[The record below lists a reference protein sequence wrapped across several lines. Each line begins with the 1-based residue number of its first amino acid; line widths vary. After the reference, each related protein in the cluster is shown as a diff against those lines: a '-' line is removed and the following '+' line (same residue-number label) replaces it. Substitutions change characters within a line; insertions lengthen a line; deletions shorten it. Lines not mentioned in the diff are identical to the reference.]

1 VGFHLKEFLKSDR
14 MGEVG
19 NLLTDI
25 AGVSSGRGAVMGLIG
40 SAAMASSEMR
50 DGDVFAGSSNIGQ
63 MALNAMQVVNPK
75 VAESSKFGMTQGLLQ
90 AGGYGAEAVH
100 HRDQINGDYRNNE
113 FWGNAGWST
122 LGALNAAG
130 VKGVPKATLGIDAA
144 GMAAGLMNKNWKF
157 DAGEV
162 LGAGEHAMFD
172 GTRAL
177 GGGIGGLIGGI
188 GGHLGGHHG
197 GQGHGGHGPSG
208 HGPSGHGPSGHGHG
222 ESGHGHARSHHRG
235 AHAHHAVA
243 RHPT

>member
-1 VGFHLKEFLKSDR
+1 
-14 MGEVG
+14 MGDVG
-19 NLLTDI
+19 NLLADI
-25 AGVSSGRGAVMGLIG
+25 AGVSSGRGAGVMGLIG

-63 MALNAMQVVNPK
+63 MALNTMQIVNPEI
-75 VAESSKFGMTQGLLQ
+75 AENRKFGMASGLLQ

-130 VKGVPKATLGIDAA
+130 VSGVPKATLGIDAA
-144 GMAAGLMNKNWKF
+144 GMAAGLINKNWKF

-177 GGGIGGLIGGI
+177 GGGIGGLLGHI
-188 GGHLGGHHG
+188 GGHGGGHNG
-197 GQGHGGHGPSG
+197 GGVQVGGAGHGGVHVGQVGGG
-208 HGPSGHGPSGHGHG
+208 HGGGGHGHG
-222 ESGHGHARSHHRG
+222 HGHRNHG
-235 AHAHHAVA
+235 HHAN
-243 RHPT
+243 HPATRRPPK